1 MIKGVNNY
9 KYKYKYKL
17 YKMLNIKDESYISH
31 LNNIIKEIIKT
42 NGSCTL
48 QSCISQVHTLCPE
61 LADFTN
67 TNMDK
72 FKITKVTDK
81 GLVGKIVEFKLFG
94 NLPNNDSCPDM
105 LYGDI
110 KTTHFKCLIKNSKT
124 AFNAKERLTLTN
136 FGDPSKQSNID
147 TIADKNCIQ
156 ETKFYDKIN
165 NGIIVIFQ
173 HEPDAIFP
181 TIESYYNKKILG
193 IVLYN
198 LDEVF
203 EKQPEVATIFQED
216 FNKIKTCVTEHNVSQ
231 SGQKY
236 LHIHPHGCKDSNT
249 RAFGFTNKFL
259 TKLVSIY
266 LDLQLQVKGRSEYI
280 EFA

>member
-1 MIKGVNNY
+1 
-9 KYKYKYKL
+9 
-17 YKMLNIKDESYISH
+17 MLTQDDIKDKSYINV

-42 NGSCTL
+42 HGYCTL
-48 QSCISQVHTLCPE
+48 QLLIAQVHSLCPE
-61 LADFTN
+61 LEDFTN
-67 TNMDK
+67 TNMEK

-105 LYGDI
+105 IYGDI
-110 KTTHFKCLIKNSKT
+110 KTTHFKCLTKINTKTYNS
-124 AFNAKERLTLTN
+124 KERLTLTN

-147 TIADKNCIQ
+147 TIADKNLLQ
-156 ETKFYDKIN
+156 ETKFYNKIN

-173 HEPDAIFP
+173 DEPGASFP
-181 TIESYYNKKILG
+181 TVESYYNKKILG
-193 IVLYN
+193 IMLYN

-203 EKQPEVATIFQED
+203 EKHPEVATIFHDD
-216 FNKIKTCVTEHNVSQ
+216 FNKIKSCILAHNVSQ

-236 LHIHPHGCKDSNT
+236 LHIHPHGSKGSNT

-266 LDLQLQVKGRSEYI
+266 LDLPLQVKGRSEYI